1 MKNITFSS
9 LLNQLSEQLPQY
21 RRSIFRSLV
30 IGLVCSNS
38 KKCISVIW
46 ERFGLLFGGSEIT
59 QRRFYG
65 LLNSAKLPWEK
76 IRLSLIRSMDDEILT
91 EGKILL
97 AADDSTYG
105 KSGKKIEGAAT
116 HFDHAAKIN
125 SSKYLWG
132 HCRVVTGILSM
143 VKGRWAFLPLLQD
156 NFIPKKQLK
165 NGHGKTKIELAI
177 EQVQQVAQ
185 DFNNRDILLTCDSWF
200 GVKTLVKA
208 VCDTSRESSIHILSR
223 LRINSSLFE
232 LPESQKVGRG
242 RPKKYGTK
250 IESVT
255 ALAMKL
261 KASASSAKIFMY
273 SKTRDVQFS
282 ETIVMSKALQRKIK
296 IIFVYRKNG
305 YIFPIFTTDLELS
318 AEKAIEYYAARWKIE
333 AGFKELKHELG
344 VLDNQSRKMNAVEN
358 HFNLACSAMVLVWI
372 YVIKQKNAPDRKVQS
387 SLHYSF
393 ADIRT
398 QIENELLDEATNFNK
413 LCPKSIKQAGKYI
426 FNKILARIA

>member
-1 MKNITFSS
+1 MTNVTFRS
-9 LLNQLSEQLPQY
+9 LLNQLSEELPQY
-21 RRSIFRSLV
+21 RRTIFRSLI
-30 IGLVCSNS
+30 IGLICSNS
-38 KKCISVIW
+38 QKCVSAIW
-46 ERFGLLFGGSEIT
+46 ERFGLLFSGSEIT

-65 LLNSAKLPWEK
+65 LLNSAKLPWER
-76 IRLSLIRSMDDEILT
+76 IRLSLIRIMGDEVLT
-91 EGKILL
+91 EEKILL
-97 AADDSTYG
+97 ATDDSTYG

-116 HFDHAAKIN
+116 HFDHAAKMN

-132 HCRVVTGILSM
+132 HCRVVTGVLSM

-156 NFIPKKQLK
+156 NYIPKKQLEH
-165 NGHGKTKIELAI
+165 GTGKTKIELAI

-185 DFNNRDILLTCDSWF
+185 DFTNREILLTCDSWF
-200 GVKTLVKA
+200 GVKTLVK
-208 VCDTSRESSIHILSR
+208 VLCDTSRESSIHILSR
-223 LRINSSLFE
+223 LRINSSLCE
-232 LPESQKVGRG
+232 LHEGQTAGRG

-261 KASASSAKIFMY
+261 KTSASSAKIFMY
-273 SKTRDVQFS
+273 SRNRDVQFS

-305 YIFPIFTTDLELS
+305 SIFPIFTTDVELS

-344 VLDNQSRKMNAVEN
+344 VLDNQSRRANAVEN

-372 YVIKQKNAPDRKVQS
+372 YAMKQKSAPDRKVQS
-387 SLHYSF
+387 SAHYSF

-398 QIENELLDEATNFNK
+398 QIEKELMDEATNFNK
-413 LCPKSIKQAGKYI
+413 LCSKSIKQAGKYI
-426 FNKILARIA
+426 FSKILARVA

>member
-1 MKNITFSS
+1 MKSITFSS
-9 LLNQLSEQLPQY
+9 LLNQLSEELPQY
-21 RRSIFRSLV
+21 RRTVFRSLM
-30 IGLVCSNS
+30 IGLICSNS
-38 KKCISVIW
+38 KKCVSVIW
-46 ERFGLLFGGSEIT
+46 ERFSFLFDGREIT

-65 LLNSAKLPWEK
+65 LLNFAKLPWDK
-76 IRLSLIRSMDDEILT
+76 IRLSLIRSMGEEILT
-91 EGKILL
+91 EEKILL
-97 AADDSTYG
+97 ATDDSIYG

-116 HFDHAAKIN
+116 HFDHAAKMN
-125 SSKYLWG
+125 SNKYLWG

-156 NFIPKKQLK
+156 NYIPKKQLEDSK
-165 NGHGKTKIELAI
+165 GKTKIELAI
-177 EQVQQVAQ
+177 QQVQQVAQ
-185 DFNNRDILLTCDSWF
+185 DFTNREILLTCDSWF
-200 GVKTLVKA
+200 GVKTLVKSL
-208 VCDTSRESSIHILSR
+208 CDTKRERSIHILSR
-223 LRINSSLFE
+223 LRINSSLCE
-232 LPESQKVGRG
+232 LITSQKPGRG

-261 KASASSAKIFMY
+261 KASSSLTKIFMY
-273 SKTRDVQFS
+273 SKNRDVQFS

-296 IIFVYRKNG
+296 VIFVYRKNG

-344 VLDNQSRKMNAVEN
+344 ALDNQSRKKHAVEN
-358 HFNLACSAMVLVWI
+358 HFNLACSAMTLVWI
-372 YVIKQKNAPDRKVQS
+372 YEMKQKAAPDRKIQS

-398 QIENELLDEATNFNK
+398 QIEKELMEEATNFNK
-413 LCPKSIKQAGKYI
+413 LCSTSIKQAGKYI
-426 FNKILARIA
+426 FNKILARVA

>member
-1 MKNITFSS
+1 MKNITFRS
-9 LLNQLSEQLPQY
+9 LLNQLSEELPQY
-21 RRSIFRSLV
+21 RRTIFRSLI
-30 IGLVCSNS
+30 IGLICSNS
-38 KKCISVIW
+38 KKCVSAIW

-65 LLNSAKLPWEK
+65 LLNSAKIPWKK
-76 IRLSLIRSMDDEILT
+76 IRLSLIRSMDDDILT
-91 EGKILL
+91 EDKILL

-125 SSKYLWG
+125 SSKYIWG

-156 NFIPKKQLK
+156 NYIPKKQLK
-165 NGHGKTKIELAI
+165 NGDGKTKIELAI
-177 EQVQQVAQ
+177 EQAQQIAQ
-185 DFNNRDILLTCDSWF
+185 DFTNREILLTCDSWF

-208 VCDTSRESSIHILSR
+208 LCDTSRERSIHILSR
-223 LRINSSLFE
+223 LRINSSLCEF
-232 LPESQKVGRG
+232 PESQTGGRG
-242 RPKKYGTK
+242 RPKKYGAK

-261 KASASSAKIFMY
+261 KPSASSAKIFMY
-273 SKTRDVQFS
+273 SKNRDVQFS

-305 YIFPIFTTDLELS
+305 YIFPIFTTDLELR

-333 AGFKELKHELG
+333 SGFKELKHELG
-344 VLDNQSRKMNAVEN
+344 VLDNQSRKINAVEN

-372 YVIKQKNAPDRKVQS
+372 YAMKQKSAPDRKVQS
-387 SLHYSF
+387 SHHYSF
-393 ADIRT
+393 ADIRA
-398 QIENELLDEATNFNK
+398 QIEKELMDEATNFNK

-426 FNKILARIA
+426 FSKILARVA